1 MTRIGVDMS
10 YVKYVPSGF
19 FGMLFDWCEQGAS
32 ICLDDPCERVRQMVW
47 FRQFLA
53 PISENRFRLE
63 TDALHPVSLGI
74 GDESEWADDHR
85 DIAVDVPQLVATSSP
100 EPGPLLGL

>member
-1 MTRIGVDMS
+1 
-10 YVKYVPSGF
+10 
-19 FGMLFDWCEQGAS
+19 
-32 ICLDDPCERVRQMVW
+32 MVW

-74 GDESEWADDHR
+74 GDESEWADDL
-85 DIAVDVPQLVATSSP
+85 DAVTDVSKLVGTTSP